1 MQIYGPYRIST
12 AAAQNTTPSSKPAAE
27 GDARI
32 RGTAAPQDQLD
43 LSSTTASGGVNR
55 LADVSPTTGGDIRID
70 KVADLRRQIAN
81 GNYDTA
87 EKLDAALDR
96 MLDAW
101 A

>member
-12 AAAQNTTPSSKPAAE
+12 AAAQNSTPSAKPAAE
-27 GDARI
+27 ADSRI

-43 LSSTTASGGVNR
+43 LSSTGGVNR
-55 LADVSPTTGGDIRID
+55 LADVAPTTGGDIRID
-70 KVADLRRQIAN
+70 KVADLRRQIAS